1 MNDTE
6 KLVKEL
12 KDLSNT
18 FKSMGRDISA
28 IRKDLDRLT
37 LSNTPKTME
46 EYGFRIP
53 YRRSEDSE

>member
-1 MNDTE
+1 MNDME

-12 KDLSNT
+12 KDLNAT
-18 FKSMGRDISA
+18 FKSMGKDISV

-37 LSNTPKTME
+37 ISNTPKSIE

-53 YRRSEDSE
+53 YRRPEDSE

>member
-6 KLVKEL
+6 RLIKEL
-12 KDLSNT
+12 KDLNAT
-18 FKSMGRDISA
+18 FKSMGKDISA

-37 LSNTPKTME
+37 LSNTPKSIE

-53 YRRSEDSE
+53 YRNSEDSE

>member
-18 FKSMGRDISA
+18 FKSMRMDISA

-37 LSNTPKTME
+37 LSNTPKAME

>member
-1 MNDTE
+1 MNDME
-6 KLVKEL
+6 KMVKEL
-12 KDLSNT
+12 KDLSAT

-37 LSNTPKTME
+37 ISSTPKSIE

-53 YRRSEDSE
+53 YRRPEDSE

>member
-6 KLVKEL
+6 KLTKEL
-12 KDLSNT
+12 KDLNAT
-18 FKSMGRDISA
+18 FKSIGRDISA

-37 LSNTPKTME
+37 LSNTHKSSE

-53 YRRSEDSE
+53 YRRPKDSE

>member
-1 MNDTE
+1 MNDME

-12 KDLSNT
+12 KDLNST
-18 FKSMGRDISA
+18 LKSMGKDISV

-37 LSNTPKTME
+37 ISSVPKSME
-46 EYGFRIP
+46 EYEILNP